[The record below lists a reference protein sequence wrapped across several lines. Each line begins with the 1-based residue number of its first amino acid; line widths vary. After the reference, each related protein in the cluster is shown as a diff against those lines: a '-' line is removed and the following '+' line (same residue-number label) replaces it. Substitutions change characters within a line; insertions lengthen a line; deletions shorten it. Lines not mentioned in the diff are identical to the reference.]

1 MTPLEVRPL
10 EGTGAEIL
18 GADITALSRG
28 DWNQIEAA
36 FAAFGVIFFRDQI
49 MTEREHIEFAN
60 RGSIKINRC
69 FDQHPQHRE
78 IALVV
83 KDVADTENNGS
94 TWHAD
99 HSYDEEPALGSILVA
114 RELPPVGGDTL
125 FCSMYAAFDALSSAT
140 QRELEGLHAVHSA
153 HHVFGTSRNDVHTS
167 RPADS
172 APDDA
177 RANVTHPVVIRHPIS
192 GRKAL
197 FVNPTFT
204 IGIDGMSEI
213 DGLALLNQLFEHCQ
227 RDEFIARFDW
237 EPGSVALWDN
247 RAVWHFAKNDYP
259 GERRVMHRITIDARR
274 MEQLVARSLD
284 DMLPAHSP
292 RRFDGVDRSRFPTHW
307 QSAEGLGRDH
317 FALRGASHTVEGFR
331 IARETHAQVAVTL
344 VGTYETSVGGGPLH
358 GCIGTFEDVSGA
370 IEVFVPQVTA
380 MTGAVGDDG
389 AVEID
394 VVAVASNGSGLSSL
408 SAKQD
413 LQRVVAAGLT
423 DAGNDMIM
431 RLFDQMK
438 YLDTSVVVTAMRPI
452 R

>member
-1 MTPLEVRPL
+1 MILLDEAVERCNRSGRAYGVRIDPWRRRARSRHLIAEIEANIFPLELPDELRSFWSRWNPATVVRPAFDGFIPL
-10 EGTGAEIL
+10 EHMVERREIECPPCPSIL
-18 GADITALSRG
+18 LPIADWSYSRIWFELAG
-28 DWNQIEAA
+28 
-36 FAAFGVIFFRDQI
+36 
-49 MTEREHIEFAN
+49 REHPGGRVF
-60 RGSIKINRC
+60 
-69 FDQHPQHRE
+69 
-78 IALVV
+78 
-83 KDVADTENNGS
+83 
-94 TWHAD
+94 
-99 HSYDEEPALGSILVA
+99 HSYHDESQ
-114 RELPPVGGDTL
+114 
-125 FCSMYAAFDALSSAT
+125 LS
-140 QRELEGLHAVHSA
+140 LWG
-153 HHVFGTSRNDVHTS
+153 FG
-167 RPADS
+167 
-172 APDDA
+172 
-177 RANVTHPVVIRHPIS
+177 IS
-192 GRKAL
+192 GLLDLISCAFERD
-197 FVNPTFT
+197 F
-204 IGIDGMSEI
+204 IDDRSG
-213 DGLALLNQLFEHCQ
+213 
-227 RDEFIARFDW
+227 
-237 EPGSVALWDN
+237 
-247 RAVWHFAKNDYP
+247 
-259 GERRVMHRITIDARR
+259 TIDARR

>member
-18 GADITALSRG
+18 GVDITALSRG

-60 RGSIKINRC
+60 RWGSIKINRC

-259 GERRVMHRITIDARR
+259 GERRVMHRITIDGCALTPGAQT
-274 MEQLVARSLD
+274 ERSE
-284 DMLPAHSP
+284 P
-292 RRFDGVDRSRFPTHW
+292 
-307 QSAEGLGRDH
+307 
-317 FALRGASHTVEGFR
+317 
-331 IARETHAQVAVTL
+331 TL
-344 VGTYETSVGGGPLH
+344 VQRAGATIAGGV
-358 GCIGTFEDVSGA
+358 ITA
-370 IEVFVPQVTA
+370 A
-380 MTGAVGDDG
+380 MTGIAEVIDPQKVRQDI
-389 AVEID
+389 EI
-394 VVAVASNGSGLSSL
+394 VSEAPEEEP
-408 SAKQD
+408 
-413 LQRVVAAGLT
+413 LT
-423 DAGNDMIM
+423 P
-431 RLFDQMK
+431 
-438 YLDTSVVVTAMRPI
+438 LDFGPLPPL
-452 R
+452 